1 MTVERPTF
9 DESRCCIYV
18 PCYNAA
24 RFVAATVGRV
34 PWNELPSRLSY
45 EVLMIDN
52 ASTDGTQAVLEEL
65 QAQLARTGREA
76 YIRRYSRNRGYG
88 GSVKSALDF
97 CLDQGFGYLVVLHAD
112 GQYAPEILPELLAR
126 LLECEDEA
134 LHFGSRLA
142 GRPLEG
148 GMPLYKYHANR
159 ALTWLQNQVLGLN
172 LSEYFSGYRLYRMRL
187 LKGIPY
193 HRNRDSFVFDN
204 EILFQLAHFG
214 RRIGE
219 TPIPTHYGDEKS
231 HVPIV
236 GTPLG
241 ILWCVTSYLLVK
253 AGLRRDARYLAE

>member
-1 MTVERPTF
+1 MTVKWPPV

-24 RFVAATVGRV
+24 RLVAATIGRI
-34 PWNELPSRLSY
+34 PWDKLPPRLCY
-45 EVLMIDN
+45 ALLMIDN
-52 ASTDGTQAVLEEL
+52 ASTDGTQAALEEIR
-65 QAQLARTGREA
+65 ARLTSTGREA
-76 YIRRYSRNRGYG
+76 HVILHSRNRGYG

-97 CLDQGFGYLVVLHAD
+97 CREQGFGYLVVLHAD
-112 GQYAPEILPELLAR
+112 GQYAPEVLPELLAE
-126 LLECEDEA
+126 LLDREDEA

-148 GMPLYKYHANR
+148 GMPLYKYLANR
-159 ALTWLQNQVLGLN
+159 ALTWLQNRVLGLN
-172 LSEYFSGYRLYRMRL
+172 LSEYHSGYRLYRMAL

-214 RRIGE
+214 RGIGE

-231 HVPIV
+231 HVPVV

-241 ILWCVTSYLLVK
+241 ILGCVASYLLVR
-253 AGLRRDARYLAE
+253 AGWRRDARYMAE